1 MLEFVTDPVVRI
13 LADDS
18 FEVVE
23 DFIVK
28 YYDWTFVIDAGFRTD
43 LASVP
48 RLPVVYLLF
57 GDRAKKAAIF
67 HDWLYTV
74 KIMSRLESDV
84 AFMDAMEVQGLD
96 LATRRAMYRGV
107 RLGGGLR
114 WSD

>member
-18 FEVVE
+18 FELAE

-43 LASVP
+43 FASVP

-57 GDRAKKAAIF
+57 GDKAKKAAIF

-74 KIMSRLESDV
+74 KIMTRLESDV
-84 AFMDAMEVQGLD
+84 AFLDAMEVQGLD
-96 LATRRAMYRGV
+96 LVTRRSMYRGV

-114 WSD
+114 WDS